1 MNIGFF
7 VEFPEEELEKL
18 SMIDFPV
25 TIYLAANSLDE
36 FRALKKCAYEI
47 NPKAKA
53 SYWPL
58 LEKSHWVSPFSYNRE
73 LDRLHVD
80 LNRNE
85 EELEVLLDLELP
97 KFWLLF
103 IVYHLPRVLT
113 NALKYHLRLRKPRIR
128 SLFKKRDQYNIKIT
142 TTSYPVTS
150 KYYLINY
157 VIFKLLGFMGVHFN
171 PKGYNHKVIF
181 MCYSSIRKDLLK
193 KTLKNVIT
201 RNPSIRESYQ
211 IGLGLLDYGMLSKTG
226 FIQKL
231 QKIGWLKEFH
241 LLIPEEL
248 DRDLS
253 LVNEYGVKN
262 VTIYGLGGLNESFI
276 EVIEKYVE

>member
-1 MNIGFF
+1 MNLSFF

-25 TIYLAANSLDE
+25 TIYVAANSLDE
-36 FRALKKCAYEI
+36 FRALKKYAYAI
-47 NPKAKA
+47 NPQTKAA
-53 SYWPL
+53 YWPL
-58 LEKSHWVSPFSYNRE
+58 LEKSHWISPFSYNRE
-73 LDRLHVD
+73 LDRLHDD
-80 LNRNE
+80 LKRNE

-97 KFWLLF
+97 TFWLLF
-103 IVYHLPRVLT
+103 IVYHLPRVLA
-113 NALKYHLRLRKPRIR
+113 NALKYHLRLIKPRIR
-128 SLFKKRDQYNIKIT
+128 NLFNNRDQYNIKIT

-226 FIQKL
+226 FIQNL
-231 QKIGWLKEFH
+231 QKIGWLKKFH

-253 LVNEYGVKN
+253 LVKEYGVKN
-262 VTIYGLGGLNESFI
+262 VTIYGLGGLDESFI
-276 EVIEKYVE
+276 DVIEKYVA